1 MWSGLSRNSLVPIS
15 HLITPFPPPLTRK
28 ETPCPSLLPS
38 ITLSETE
45 ACQAIAAA
53 VAEGVRAEPQLA
65 AGKVIDSLQA
75 AFGPLVQKI
84 VALIEAGANNLP
96 AILAA
101 LTAAGVTLPSWVGVV
116 ASDPDRGDEA
126 AVNRRV

>member
-1 MWSGLSRNSLVPIS
+1 MSEFTSV
-15 HLITPFPPPLTRK
+15 FA
-28 ETPCPSLLPS
+28 
-38 ITLSETE
+38 LSEIE

-65 AGKVIDSLQA
+65 AGKVIASLQA

-84 VALIEAGANNLP
+84 VGLVEAGATSLP

-101 LTAAGVTLPSWVGVV
+101 LQAAGVTLPSWVGVV
-116 ASDPDRGDEA
+116 ATILI
-126 AVNRRV
+126 AVTKQQ